1 MKKFKTTAETVK
13 AVVKNSKK
21 KIKKQGGSPS
31 EISNRRKT
39 QYKIIKDANKELKKL
54 GVIGKGK

>member
-1 MKKFKTTAETVK
+1 MKKFKITAETVG
-13 AVVKNSKK
+13 AVLKDSKK

-39 QYKIIKDANKELKKL
+39 QYKIIKDASKELKKL
-54 GVIGKGK
+54 GVIGKRK